1 MSFHQGEHSV
11 TLQEQLRRTRDMLND
26 RLAARQTA
34 TDTLTALRADESTTE
49 DQARAAVTARGA
61 IDSEIDTLTARETEL
76 VAEIERDEA
85 MSRLAQ
91 RVSPATPGIDA
102 RAGQAGVLPGAG
114 GNVRVGQ
121 EPRAYQ
127 RETDPQGRQ
136 FMRDVGLRHLHGS
149 GAAESNERLAR
160 HMQEVRVEQ
169 GEYLARAAG
178 TGAFAGLTVPQYL
191 TESYAPLARAM
202 RPFADACNHHDL
214 PADGM
219 TLNISRITTG
229 TSAAIQASENTAVSN
244 TDIDDTLLTINVQT
258 NAGQQTLSRQAVER
272 GTGTE
277 DVTVQDLFRAYA
289 TTLDNTLVNQ
299 ATTGLAAS
307 ATTQTY
313 TDASP
318 TGPEQYAQIIKAQ
331 AGVEAIMLNMA
342 SGDNIAVM
350 HSRRWYAL
358 QSSLSATFPI
368 ISNGMTPA
376 FAGENFNNTYGSGA
390 RGRLPNGT
398 PVIVDNNIVTNLGA
412 STNQDE
418 IYVADRMECHLW
430 EDPNAPVFIR
440 AEQPAA
446 ASLGIL
452 FVLYGYFAYTFGRY
466 PGQSQKITG
475 TGLTPPLF
483 DGL

>member
-1 MSFHQGEHSV
+1 MPFHQGV
-11 TLQEQLRRTRDMLND
+11 TTVNLQEQLRRLRAQLSE

-34 TDTLTALRADESTTE
+34 TDHLTALRADSTTTE
-49 DQARAAVTARGA
+49 DQARAAVSARSE
-61 IDSEIDTLTARETEL
+61 IDAEIDTLTARESEL
-76 VAEIERDEA
+76 VSEIERDDA
-85 MSRLAQ
+85 MGRLAQ
-91 RVSPATPGIDA
+91 RVTPAAPGTDV
-102 RAGQAGVLPGAG
+102 RTGQAGVLPGTG
-114 GNVRVGQ
+114 TNIRVGQ
-121 EPRAYQ
+121 EPRAYS
-127 RETDPQGRQ
+127 RESDPSGRV
-136 FMRDVGLRHLHGS
+136 FLRDVGLRHAFQG
-149 GAAESNERLAR
+149 GARESNERLDR
-160 HMQEVRVEQ
+160 HMAEVRVEQ
-169 GEYLARAAG
+169 GQYLQRAAG
-178 TGAFAGLTVPQYL
+178 TGAFAGLVVPQYL
-191 TESYAPLARAM
+191 TEAYAPLARAM

-214 PADGM
+214 PPDGM

-229 TSAAIQASENTAVSN
+229 TSAALQASENTGVSN
-244 TDIDDTLLTINVQT
+244 TDIDDTLLPISVQT

-289 TTLDNTLVNQ
+289 TTLDNTLINQ

-331 AGVEAIMLNMA
+331 SGVESIMLNMA

-350 HSRRWYAL
+350 HSRRWYGL
-358 QSSLSATFPI
+358 QSSMSAAFPM
-368 ISNGMTPA
+368 ISQPGMNGA
-376 FAGENFNNTYGSGA
+376 AGVNLAETYGSGA

-466 PGQSQKITG
+466 PGQNQKITG

-483 DGL
+483 DGS

>member
-1 MSFHQGEHSV
+1 MN
-11 TLQEQLRRTRDMLND
+11 EQLRRLRATLTE
-26 RLAARQTA
+26 RLAARQAA
-34 TDTLTALRADESTTE
+34 TDNLTALRANEATTE
-49 DQARAAVTARGA
+49 AEARAAVDARRA
-61 IDSEIDTLTARETEL
+61 IDAEIDTLTTQESEL
-76 VAEIERDEA
+76 LAEIERDEA

-91 RVSPATPGIDA
+91 RVTPATPGV
-102 RAGQAGVLPGAG
+102 RTSGQPGVLPGTG
-114 GNVRVGQ
+114 TDIRVGA
-121 EPRAYQ
+121 EPRTYS
-127 RETDPQGRQ
+127 REQDPTGRT
-136 FMRDVGLRHLHGS
+136 FLRDVGLRHLHGM
-149 GAAESNERLAR
+149 GAGESNERLDR
-160 HMQEVRVEQ
+160 HMAEVRVEQ
-169 GEYLARAAG
+169 AQYLSRAAG
-178 TGAFAGLTVPQYL
+178 TGAFAGLVVPQYL
-191 TESYAPLARAM
+191 TGMYAPLARAM

-214 PADGM
+214 PSDGM

-229 TSAAIQASENTAVSN
+229 TSAALQASENTAVSN
-244 TDIDDTLLTINVQT
+244 TDIDDTLLTIPVQT
-258 NAGQQTLSRQAVER
+258 NAGQQTLSRQVIER

-277 DVTVQDLFRAYA
+277 EVTVQDLFRAYS
-289 TTLDNTLVNQ
+289 TTLDNTLINQ

-376 FAGENFNNTYGSGA
+376 FAGENFSNTYGSGA

-446 ASLGIL
+446 ASLGVL

-466 PGQSQKITG
+466 PGQNQKITG

-483 DGL
+483 DGS

>member
-1 MSFHQGEHSV
+1 V
-11 TLQEQLRRTRDMLND
+11 NLEQL
-26 RLAARQTA
+26 LAQVRANMAALLAQRATA
-34 TDTLTALRADESTTE
+34 TGALDAVRANQSSTPEQITAAT
-49 DQARAAVTARGA
+49 QARDAFDPQ
-61 IDSEIDTLTARETEL
+61 IDALIARETEL
-76 VAEIERDEA
+76 SLELERETA
-85 MSRLAQ
+85 MTALMSR
-91 RVSPATPGIDA
+91 VTPAGG
-102 RAGQAGVLPGAG
+102 GQAGVLPGTG
-114 GNVRVGQ
+114 TTVRVGQ
-121 EPRAYQ
+121 EPRTYS
-127 RETDPQGRQ
+127 RESDPSGRT
-136 FMRDVGLRHLHGS
+136 FLRDVGLTHIHG
-149 GAAESNERLAR
+149 GRATESNERLDR
-160 HMQEVRVEQ
+160 HMAEVRVEQ
-169 GEYLARAAG
+169 GEYLQRAAG
-178 TGAFAGLTVPQYL
+178 TGAFAGLVVPQYL

-214 PADGM
+214 PPDGM

-229 TSAAIQASENTAVSN
+229 TSAALQASENASVSETN
-244 TDIDDTLLTINVQT
+244 IDDTLLPVSVQT

-289 TTLDNTLVNQ
+289 TTLDNTLINQ

-307 ATTQTY
+307 ATTQTF

-331 AGVEAIMLNMA
+331 AGVEAIMLDMA
-342 SGDNIAVM
+342 SGDNIVVM
-350 HSRRWYAL
+350 HSRRWYGL
-358 QSSLSATFPI
+358 QSSMSATFPI
-368 ISNGMTPA
+368 INQPNMNGA
-376 FAGENFNNTYGSGA
+376 AGVSLAQTYGSGA
-390 RGRLPNGT
+390 RGRLPNGA
-398 PVIVDNNIVTNLGA
+398 PVIVDNNIVTNLGGG
-412 STNQDE
+412 TNQDE
-418 IYVADRMECHLW
+418 IYVADRMECHIW

-466 PGQSQKITG
+466 PGMQQKITG